1 MKKYDEFLKINELM
15 ATPPISM
22 KKVNTENTD
31 KEILRLAIISELDA
45 VSLYEQFS
53 ENATDEDL
61 KKVLLDI
68 AKEEKTHVGE
78 FQALLKKLDPEYK
91 SELKKGKK
99 EVEDLSEDD
108 EDEDDEKEDKE
119 EKKDDTVQK

>member
-1 MKKYDEFLKINELM
+1 MKKYNEFLKINELM
-15 ATPPISM
+15 ATAPVSM
-22 KKVNTENTD
+22 KKVNPENTD

-91 SELKKGKK
+91 EELKKGKK
-99 EVEDLSEDD
+99 EIKGLTE
-108 EDEDDEKEDKE
+108 EDEDDEK
-119 EKKDDTVQK
+119 DDTVQK

>member
-1 MKKYDEFLKINELM
+1 MKKYNDFVKINELM

-22 KKVNTENTD
+22 KKVNPENID

-68 AKEEKTHVGE
+68 AKCFNFSIKVFSHCRRN
-78 FQALLKKLDPEYK
+78 FY
-91 SELKKGKK
+91 
-99 EVEDLSEDD
+99 
-108 EDEDDEKEDKE
+108 
-119 EKKDDTVQK
+119 